1 MLKALQNTMYQAIK
15 KCGQKFNLDLPYLI
29 RNGFLVI
36 VRQGV
41 VIAFGLVLSI
51 AFARLVPQE
60 VFGQYQFVLSVLAI
74 VSVVSLPGL
83 NASTLQSAA
92 RGFDGDYREAVRISF
107 YWSLLG
113 IPILLLIGT
122 YYYFYQHATL
132 GIAFMVAAIFFPFFY
147 APNTWDSFLQ
157 GKSRFKVTFEYASI
171 QAILST
177 LFIIGIILL
186 SRDSLLLI
194 IFGYF
199 VSNTFSNIF
208 FYLKSL
214 RYVENDKKGDAIH
227 YGWFLTRINVLS
239 MFADNLDK
247 VVIGIFLGPEALAVY
262 FLGITL
268 TRTIFGLSKTVTS
281 VLLPKI
287 AMRNTAIFRY
297 YIGAFFL
304 IIPVT
309 VLTYFLLPTIV
320 PALFSEKYASAIELS
335 QIAILFLPFVFIN
348 LFYLSHFLYYVKNKK
363 IIAWHTMTVA
373 FCKILLMIPLL
384 IYFGTKG
391 LAFMFGFQ
399 TVLSLLVLYILKNIF
414 ISNDLQRDKA
424 SDARVV

>member
-74 VSVVSLPGL
+74 VSVVS
-83 NASTLQSAA
+83 NA
-92 RGFDGDYREAVRISF
+92 
-107 YWSLLG
+107 
-113 IPILLLIGT
+113 
-122 YYYFYQHATL
+122 
-132 GIAFMVAAIFFPFFY
+132 
-147 APNTWDSFLQ
+147 
-157 GKSRFKVTFEYASI
+157 
-171 QAILST
+171 
-177 LFIIGIILL
+177 
-186 SRDSLLLI
+186 
-194 IFGYF
+194 
-199 VSNTFSNIF
+199 FSNIF

-287 AMRNTAIFRY
+287 AMR
-297 YIGAFFL
+297 
-304 IIPVT
+304 
-309 VLTYFLLPTIV
+309 
-320 PALFSEKYASAIELS
+320 K
-335 QIAILFLPFVFIN
+335 
-348 LFYLSHFLYYVKNKK
+348 
-363 IIAWHTMTVA
+363 
-373 FCKILLMIPLL
+373 
-384 IYFGTKG
+384 
-391 LAFMFGFQ
+391 
-399 TVLSLLVLYILKNIF
+399 
-414 ISNDLQRDKA
+414 
-424 SDARVV
+424 